1 MYPNIVF
8 QMKMKIGTVITK
20 GSCFLSTG
28 TENFAGIDNQD
39 LLHFENSKIN

>member
-20 GSCFLSTG
+20 GSCFLST
-28 TENFAGIDNQD
+28 ENFARIDDQD